1 MTPEEQMAL
10 EYFYE
15 EMDAYYCEKNK
26 ARFLIDTRIKSY
38 L

>member
-15 EMDAYYCEKNK
+15 EMDAYYCEEEQGEIFDWYEN
-26 ARFLIDTRIKSY
+26 
-38 L
+38 

>member
-15 EMDAYYCEKNK
+15 EMDAYYCEEEGEI
-26 ARFLIDTRIKSY
+26 FD
-38 L
+38 